1 MLELL
6 ASETKAL
13 QSIQQLK
20 FTSSKNTTEDK
31 TETMLHLMA
40 QPHRWQM
47 SDGNTAHVQTPA
59 IQRAKELLELH
70 TALTS
75 PLVSVNQRLE
85 VLLNVKWTIKAVEPC
100 MLTKTLSDLL
110 DREADLLNRGRPFKS
125 MESLRFRIKNLFLQF
140 IEDPTYNPRAVEF
153 INVPIAPPAAGPT
166 VDQQTQS

>member
-1 MLELL
+1 MELL

-20 FTSSKNTTEDK
+20 FTSSKNITEEK
-31 TETMLHLMA
+31 TETMLNLMA
-40 QPHRWQM
+40 RPHRWQM

-59 IQRAKELLELH
+59 IQRAKELLELYN
-70 TALTS
+70 ALTS

-100 MLTKTLSDLL
+100 MLTKTLADLL

-140 IEDPTYNPRAVEF
+140 VEDPAYNPRAVEF
-153 INVPIAPPAAGPT
+153 INIPIAPPEAGPT

>member
-1 MLELL
+1 MELL

-20 FTSSKNTTEDK
+20 FAASHNTTEEK
-31 TETMLHLMA
+31 TEKMLGLMA
-40 QPHRWQM
+40 QPHKWVM
-47 SDGNTAHVQTPA
+47 SDGNIAQVQTPA
-59 IQRAKELLELH
+59 VQRAKELLEFYK
-70 TALTS
+70 ALSS
-75 PLVSVNQRLE
+75 PVVSVNQRLE

-140 IEDPTYNPRAVEF
+140 IEDPAYNPRASEF
-153 INVPIAPPAAGPT
+153 IKIPMPPPNENVA
-166 VDQQTQS
+166 

>member
-20 FTSSKNTTEDK
+20 FTSTKDTIEQK
-31 TETMLHLMA
+31 TETMLGLMA
-40 QPHRWQM
+40 QPHRWMM
-47 SDGNTAHVQTPA
+47 SDGNQAQVQTPA
-59 IQRAKELLELH
+59 IQRAKELLELYK
-70 TALTS
+70 ALTS

-85 VLLNVKWTIKAVEPC
+85 VLLNVKWTIKAVDSC

-125 MESLRFRIKNLFLQF
+125 MEALRFRIKNLFLQF
-140 IEDPTYNPRAVEF
+140 IEDPMYNPRASDF
-153 INVPIAPPAAGPT
+153 INVPLAPPPPAA
-166 VDQQTQS
+166 SEA

>member
-20 FTSSKNTTEDK
+20 FSSSRNTTEDK
-31 TETMLHLMA
+31 TETMLNLMA

-47 SDGNTAHVQTPA
+47 SDGNTAQVQTPA
-59 IQRAKELLELH
+59 IQRAKELLELYK
-70 TALTS
+70 ALTS

-85 VLLNVKWTIKAVEPC
+85 VLLNVKWTIKAVEAC

-125 MESLRFRIKNLFLQF
+125 MEALRFRIKNLFLQF
-140 IEDPTYNPRAVEF
+140 IEDPVYNPRAVEF
-153 INVPIAPPAAGPT
+153 INIPIAPPPGP
-166 VDQQTQS
+166 VSAEQQTEA